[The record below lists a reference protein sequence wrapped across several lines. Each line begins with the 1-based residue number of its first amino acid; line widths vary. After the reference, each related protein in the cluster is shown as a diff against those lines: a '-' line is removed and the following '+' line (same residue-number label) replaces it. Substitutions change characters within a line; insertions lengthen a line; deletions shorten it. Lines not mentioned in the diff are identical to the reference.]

1 MKYTKDEKR
10 LNEIEDVL
18 IETHLDSFPEW
29 RQYALQALETT
40 EPELVKEYK
49 KLFHKLFNDKP

>member
-1 MKYTKDEKR
+1 
-10 LNEIEDVL
+10 L

-29 RQYALQALETT
+29 RQYALEALETT

-49 KLFHKLFNDKP
+49 LLFRKLFNDKP